1 MVYIIIILA
10 IVFLENK
17 IKNHFDRNWDFKDKR
32 TILKGKISLNKR
44 YNQGMMLNFMED
56 KKDLV
61 KNVSGMVLG
70 IIILIFLFILPRKNM
85 KLEKF
90 ALSLCLAGAISNVSD
105 RFIRGQVVDYFTIN
119 YKRLKRVVFNLA
131 DIFIFLGSAIL
142 IVASFFKDGNL
153 K

>member
-1 MVYIIIILA
+1 
-10 IVFLENK
+10 
-17 IKNHFDRNWDFKDKR
+17 
-32 TILKGKISLNKR
+32 
-44 YNQGMMLNFMED
+44 
-56 KKDLV
+56 
-61 KNVSGMVLG
+61 
-70 IIILIFLFILPRKNM
+70 M